1 MCRDGGVMSNEP
13 TALEKALADMFIA
26 NGFDAEDAA
35 ALTEEVMIVLND
47 GQYRNSK
54 GILGREPDGEW
65 VRVQTDDDWYTFE
78 SEHWRAADE

>member
-1 MCRDGGVMSNEP
+1 
-13 TALEKALADMFIA
+13 
-26 NGFDAEDAA
+26 
-35 ALTEEVMIVLND
+35 VLND

>member
-1 MCRDGGVMSNEP
+1 VGEAV
-13 TALEKALADMFIA
+13 AVVIA
-26 NGFDAEDAA
+26 QTRHDAEDAA